1 MEVSFLSSTGS
12 FGGVEYNLS
21 KVMKNA
27 AELLDVANFEGLMH
41 ISNPTI
47 GEYTSYLRAWSER
60 NSRIKNSQ
68 FHVAISCKGQE
79 KSKEEL
85 LGVAKQWLKEMG
97 YDGIPALFIFHHDTD
112 NNHLHIITSRV
123 DKNGRKV
130 NDSNERWRGRAILKR
145 LEGVRMSLEEEAKK
159 AIEEALTYRF
169 FNNKQFYLILESKG
183 YKIDERR
190 DGYVEVRKYGKLV
203 WGIQKAEIDD
213 AICSK
218 KKESDNSRE
227 KQLKAILSK
236 YKDQMPLAEL
246 KDLMRKSFGVE
257 LVFFGKTGKPYG
269 YAIIDH
275 KDKYVYKGGDIMPL
289 KDLLGEK
296 KKEEIDH
303 KQRAEKFVSLILE
316 GGNPTIKEVNALLRK
331 YGYSLRKDTLYHYG
345 KEIGKLSSMSVEQI
359 KYNDR
364 LERTKR
370 IKTDDPKIIDAL
382 ARHFNVKR
390 EDLSISES
398 SNKVTNMGY
407 NSLQEL
413 YDQAFLSGEFLY
425 YLKLHNA
432 FLFKDEGKTYLVE
445 QETGSIA
452 EIKTNNLERDLISE
466 MQSVGEEPTSS
477 IGLDEVANILGVG
490 QSGASSANNELPKR
504 KRKR

>member
-21 KVMKNA
+21 KVMKNSG
-27 AELLDVANFEGLMH
+27 ELLGVANFDGLVH
-41 ISNPTI
+41 ISNVTI
-47 GEYTSYLRAWSER
+47 GEYTNYLKAWSER

-97 YDGIPALFIFHHDTD
+97 YEGIPALYIYHHDTD

-123 DKNGRKV
+123 DKEGRKV

-145 LEGVRMSLEEEAKK
+145 LEGVRLSLEEEAKK
-159 AIEEALTYRF
+159 AIDEALSYRF
-169 FNNKQFYLILESKG
+169 TNDKQFYLILESRG
-183 YKIDERR
+183 YKIEEQNDR
-190 DGYVEVRKYGKLV
+190 YVEVKKYGKLV
-203 WGIQKAEIDD
+203 GTIQKAEIEY
-213 AICSK
+213 AIRSK
-218 KKESDNSRE
+218 GKKSNNSRE

-236 YKDQMPLAEL
+236 YKDQMSLEEL

-257 LVFFGKTGKPYG
+257 LEFFGKTSKPYG

-275 KDKYVYKGGDIMPL
+275 KDKCVHKGGDIMSL
-289 KDLLGEK
+289 KELLGEK
-296 KKEEIDH
+296 KKIIDH
-303 KQRAEKFVSLILE
+303 KERVEQLISMILE
-316 GGNPTIKEVNALLRK
+316 GEKPTSREVNSLLKK

-345 KEIGKLSSMSVEQI
+345 KEIGKLSSISLEQI
-359 KYNDR
+359 EYNDR
-364 LERTKR
+364 LDRTRK
-370 IKTDDPKIIDAL
+370 IKTDNPQILDAL
-382 ARHFNVKR
+382 ARHFKVKR
-390 EDLSISES
+390 EDLSISADH
-398 SNKVTNMGY
+398 KKTATNMGY

-413 YDQAFLSGEFLY
+413 YDQAFISGEFLY

-432 FLFKDEGKTYLVE
+432 FLFKNDGKTYLVE

-452 EIKTNNLERDLISE
+452 EIKTNNPEQELISE
-466 MQSVGEEPTSS
+466 ERSDGNIPTPSVG
-477 IGLDEVANILGVG
+477 IDDVANIFGIG
-490 QSGASSANNELPKR
+490 QGGASSANNELPKR
-504 KRKR
+504 RRKR